1 MYTYICVYLHVM
13 QVSNSNPDCRFEYI
27 GRPLLRVCVCVCV
40 LVRAYVIA
48 IGVNPICVAT
58 RRSLEVSHHSLRL
71 RTEAKKK

>member
-40 LVRAYVIA
+40 CVCVLVRAYVIA
-48 IGVNPICVAT
+48 IGVNAISVFLWYVYVHPNC
-58 RRSLEVSHHSLRL
+58 LKCGQL
-71 RTEAKKK
+71 